1 MTVLKKVSRAV
12 CLSENAE
19 CHNCDGA
26 IQHFRARRQDGTAYE
41 RDRPCPYTKDA
52 NAAITALLAAAA
64 EEGWRMCRVKA
75 TEEMDEAGLDDPKAD
90 YCDQCMQAG
99 HTRNSG
105 WPGVIWDAMLAA
117 SPKFEWDK

>member
-1 MTVLKKVSRAV
+1 MTMREKVARAV
-12 CLSENAE
+12 VAKQMEN
-19 CHNCDGA
+19 
-26 IQHFRARRQDGTAYE
+26 
-41 RDRPCPYTKDA
+41 RDVYGFSLEEA
-52 NAAITALLAAAA
+52 AAAITAFLEAAA

-117 SPKFEWDK
+117 SPKFEWDR